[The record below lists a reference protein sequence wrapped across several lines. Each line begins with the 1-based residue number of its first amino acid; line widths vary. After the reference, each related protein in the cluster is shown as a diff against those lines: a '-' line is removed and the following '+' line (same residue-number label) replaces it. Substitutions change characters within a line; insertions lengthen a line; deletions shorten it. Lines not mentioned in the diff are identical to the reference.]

1 MLASDAISTYQPSFS
16 SILGNA
22 KAMTPAKIDS
32 ASKDFE
38 SMFISQMVE
47 NMFTDS
53 IGDSAFGSQESS
65 DIYKGMMTQEY
76 GKIITQAGGI
86 GIASYIKKELIKQQ
100 EAKEAKGEKYGKYS
114 TTTTAT
120 AA

>member
-1 MLASDAISTYQPSFS
+1 MLASDVISTYQPSFS
-16 SILGNA
+16 SILGSA
-22 KAMTPAKIDS
+22 KAMTPEKIDA

-47 NMFTDS
+47 NLFTDS
-53 IGDSAFGSQESS
+53 VGDSAFGSKESS

-86 GIASYIKKELIKQQ
+86 GIAAYIKKELLKQQ
-100 EAKEAKGEKYGKYS
+100 EAKNKG
-114 TTTTAT
+114 
-120 AA
+120 